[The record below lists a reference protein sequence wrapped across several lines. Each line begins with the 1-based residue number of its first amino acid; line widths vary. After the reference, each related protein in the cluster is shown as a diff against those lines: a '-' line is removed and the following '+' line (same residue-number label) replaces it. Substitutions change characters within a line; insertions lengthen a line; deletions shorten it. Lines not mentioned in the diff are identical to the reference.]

1 MDGTT
6 GVKRFVPQCE
16 INWWNKNGAML
27 GGLTA
32 QEIRGGV
39 WRGMSAEQLPIKVIL
54 LPLAELAQTGV
65 GVLIKRA
72 ARCRGRERERKR
84 EAKHVI
90 LLDASP

>member
-1 MDGTT
+1 
-6 GVKRFVPQCE
+6 
-16 INWWNKNGAML
+16 ML
-27 GGLTA
+27 GRLTA

-72 ARCRGRERERKR
+72 ARCRGRKR
-84 EAKHVI
+84 EKQNMLSFLMQVHDFVS
-90 LLDASP
+90 LKTLNG